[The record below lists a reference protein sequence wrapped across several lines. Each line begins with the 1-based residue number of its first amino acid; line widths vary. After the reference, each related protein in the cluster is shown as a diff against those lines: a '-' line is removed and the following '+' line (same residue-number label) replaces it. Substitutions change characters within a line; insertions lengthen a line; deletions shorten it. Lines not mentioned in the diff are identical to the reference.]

1 MNPIRAVLTKSGIS
15 QVELGRRMGC
25 SRSTIQRLRR
35 GDRELTLDEVS
46 KLAEIL
52 GMTRL
57 GFLRW
62 IEQRESRP
70 AGKEETA

>member
-1 MNPIRAVLTKSGIS
+1 MNPIRAVLEKSGIS

-25 SRSTIQRLRR
+25 SRSTIQRLGR
-35 GDRELTLDEVS
+35 GDRELNLDEVS
-46 KLAEIL
+46 KLAKVL

-62 IEQRESRP
+62 LEQREP
-70 AGKEETA
+70 GVEKKEAGA